1 MSQSNAAAAVET
13 SSTPAADTSAP
24 AAGNPAATEP
34 VTTEAPAPASPL
46 ETPLVAPKTE
56 EAPAETKTEE
66 GKTDE
71 KPAEPKADE
80 PEMKAEDYILDELP
94 EGMTRD
100 DPMLTKFLEGAA
112 RGRMDNDSVRAIV
125 GEMAPLI
132 REQMDAPAKLWVE
145 MNNAWRNEIMS
156 DAEIGG
162 EKFATHTLPTIQS
175 ALEQFG
181 DPKIFEALHVTG
193 AGNHPAI
200 VRTLYKLAS
209 QVTEAKTVP
218 VTNTTPVAV
227 PSRAAA
233 LYPSAKT

>member
-13 SSTPAADTSAP
+13 SSTPAVDTSA
-24 AAGNPAATEP
+24 PAATEP
-34 VTTEAPAPASPL
+34 VTAEAPAPASPL

-66 GKTDE
+66 AKPEE

-80 PEMKAEDYILDELP
+80 PEMKAEDYVLDPLP

-112 RGRMDNDSVRAIV
+112 RGRMDGESVKAIV
-125 GEMAPLI
+125 AEMAPMI
-132 REQMDAPAKLWVE
+132 REQMDAPARLWVE
-145 MNNAWRNEIMS
+145 MNAAWKNEIMS

>member
-13 SSTPAADTSAP
+13 SSTPAAEPSATP
-24 AAGNPAATEP
+24 APAATEP

-46 ETPLVAPKTE
+46 DTPLVAPKTDE
-56 EAPAETKTEE
+56 TPKAE
-66 GKTDE
+66 
-71 KPAEPKADE
+71 EPKADE
-80 PEMKAEDYILDELP
+80 PEMRAEDYVLDPLP

-100 DPMLTKFLEGAA
+100 DPMLAKFLEGAA
-112 RGRMDNDSVRAIV
+112 RGRMDGESVKAIV
-125 GEMAPLI
+125 AEMAPMI
-132 REQMDAPAKLWVE
+132 REQMDAPARLWVE
-145 MNNAWRNEIMS
+145 MNAAWKNEIMS

>member
-24 AAGNPAATEP
+24 AATEP
-34 VTTEAPAPASPL
+34 VTAEAPAPASPL

-66 GKTDE
+66 AKPEE

-80 PEMKAEDYILDELP
+80 PEMKAEDYVLDPLP

-112 RGRMDNDSVRAIV
+112 RGRMDGESVKAIV
-125 GEMAPLI
+125 AEMAPMI
-132 REQMDAPAKLWVE
+132 REQMDAPARLWVE
-145 MNNAWRNEIMS
+145 MNAAWKNEIMS

>member
-13 SSTPAADTSAP
+13 SSTPAADTSA
-24 AAGNPAATEP
+24 PAATEP

-66 GKTDE
+66 AKPEE

-80 PEMKAEDYILDELP
+80 PEMKAEDYVLDPLP

-112 RGRMDNDSVRAIV
+112 RGRMDGESVKAIV
-125 GEMAPLI
+125 AEMAPMI
-132 REQMDAPAKLWVE
+132 REQMDAPARLWVE
-145 MNNAWRNEIMS
+145 MNAAWKNEIMS

>member
-24 AAGNPAATEP
+24 AATEP
-34 VTTEAPAPASPL
+34 VTAEAPAPASPL

-66 GKTDE
+66 AKPEE

-80 PEMKAEDYILDELP
+80 PEMKAEDYVLDTLP

-112 RGRMDNDSVRAIV
+112 RGRMDGESVKAIV
-125 GEMAPLI
+125 AEMAPMI
-132 REQMDAPAKLWVE
+132 REQMDAPARLWVE
-145 MNNAWRNEIMS
+145 MNAAWKNEIMS